1 MSLQFCLS
9 VGWLGLV
16 GLGDRLGVE
25 LAVSGAGL
33 GPSEFDIFDPEMG
46 HTALAIAITQLHAL
60 GGANAIMGV
69 SADPAVFALPAVP
82 GTMGYTVAAPG
93 LVQLHNLIAVNA
105 DQGHTATVAVQG
117 VVLVGVAATM
127 GHTADMVTDISQEVG
142 AMGVGSPIMGHTA
155 DAGDVHENK
164 IVPVGATMGNVAGG

>member
-46 HTALAIAITQLHAL
+46 HTGLAIAITQLHAL
-60 GGANAIMGV
+60 GGANAVMGV
-69 SADPAVFALPAVP
+69 SADPALFALPAVP
-82 GTMGYTVAAPG
+82 GTMGHTADPVDFTQNYT
-93 LVQLHNLIAVNA
+93 LIAVNA
-105 DQGHTATVAVQG
+105 DQGHTATVAVQS
-117 VVLVGVAATM
+117 VVLIGVAATM
-127 GHTADMVTDISQEVG
+127 GHTADMVTDLSQELG

-155 DAGDVHENK
+155 GS
-164 IVPVGATMGNVAGG
+164 I